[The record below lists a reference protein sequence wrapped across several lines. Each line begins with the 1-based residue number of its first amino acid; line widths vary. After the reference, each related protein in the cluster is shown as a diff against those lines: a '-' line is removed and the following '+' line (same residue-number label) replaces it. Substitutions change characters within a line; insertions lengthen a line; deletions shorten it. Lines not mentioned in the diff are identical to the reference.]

1 MPYGVYLIINTDMSM
16 RKFYEVMRHTRIE
29 VVFYHNLTGF
39 LPILSY
45 YCPPPFFLPT
55 ATEVGVG
62 ILQMPPSVLLK
73 MFWHEGSKY
82 EYLQWSLRWMEE
94 IEQIALEEKYY
105 STKRVKRGF
114 WCFSFVYAIAWVKWF
129 WFEKCFT
136 WGQQFIWISSMS
148 SALGKFLA
156 ILVNVLQWKTLRL
169 INF

>member
-1 MPYGVYLIINTDMSM
+1 VPYGVYLIIKTDMSM

-82 EYLQWSLRWMEE
+82 EYLQ
-94 IEQIALEEKYY
+94 
-105 STKRVKRGF
+105 
-114 WCFSFVYAIAWVKWF
+114 
-129 WFEKCFT
+129 
-136 WGQQFIWISSMS
+136 
-148 SALGKFLA
+148 
-156 ILVNVLQWKTLRL
+156 
-169 INF
+169 